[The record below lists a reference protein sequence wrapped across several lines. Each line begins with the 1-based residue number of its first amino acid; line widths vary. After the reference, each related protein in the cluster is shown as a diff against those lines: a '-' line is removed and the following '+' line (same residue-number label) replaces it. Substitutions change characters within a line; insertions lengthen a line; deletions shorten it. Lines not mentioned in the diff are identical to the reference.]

1 MSYERQDS
9 TSSLQLYRERKVE
22 RMAAMRRAVDEGRT
36 NVVSS
41 AQAQSSVLSARE
53 PLNLVGRAVNAELS
67 SARASVAEMQALSEW
82 LVDSN
87 LPSFDGPFYSS
98 RAICYGNLAALRDGM
113 NAPKET
119 AKCVREALHGGKY
132 IFGGAARNVR
142 LNLKVSTCFDLITG
156 RLIIDS
162 LDENKTFL
170 LVSNG
175 QPLKIVPFN
184 ETTTKHV
191 RSPID
196 IIRSNKGHSPK
207 TRNLDSNSTIKN
219 K

>member
-41 AQAQSSVLSARE
+41 DQAQSSELSARE
-53 PLNLVGRAVNAELS
+53 PLNLVGRAVSAELS

-87 LPSFDGPFYSS
+87 LSSFIGSFYTS
-98 RAICYGNLAALRDGM
+98 RALCHGNLAALRDGM

-142 LNLKVSTCFDLITG
+142 LNLKVSSGFDLITG
-156 RLIIDS
+156 RLILNS

-175 QPLKIVPFN
+175 QPLNIVPYN
-184 ETTTKHV
+184 ETTTKYV
-191 RSPID
+191 RRPID
-196 IIRSNKGHSPK
+196 LIRSNKGPSPT
-207 TRNLDSNSTIKN
+207 TRNLAKNSTIKN